1 MSVAFP
7 HLASPHRVR
16 AVEVAQAEP
25 DVLNGARPV
34 RAAAGVEQ
42 SSALQV
48 EFGVEVRLAALA
60 VALGFGVE
68 RECGEQPLLTPEL
81 DPAPP

>member
-1 MSVAFP
+1 
-7 HLASPHRVR
+7 
-16 AVEVAQAEP
+16 
-25 DVLNGARPV
+25 
-34 RAAAGVEQ
+34 VEQ

-48 EFGVEVRLAALA
+48 EFGVEVRLAVLA